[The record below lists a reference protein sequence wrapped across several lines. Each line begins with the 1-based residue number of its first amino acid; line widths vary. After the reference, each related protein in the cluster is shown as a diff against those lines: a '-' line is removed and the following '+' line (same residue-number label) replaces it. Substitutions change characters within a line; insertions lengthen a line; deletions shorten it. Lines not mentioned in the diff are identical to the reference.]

1 MPRTCSICGHGQRD
15 AIDAALVANEAYRH
29 IASRYGTSTTALQRH
44 RAEHLAA
51 GMVKAQAAK
60 EVAQA
65 DDLLREVRALRSKA
79 YSLLLAAEKQ
89 GDIRTA
95 LLGVREARSCLELLG
110 KLLGELDD
118 RPQVNLVLAPQWP
131 ALVAGLRAVLA
142 PHPAILAQVAAHLL
156 TLEEGQV
163 SNAR

>member
-1 MPRTCSICGHGQRD
+1 MPRVCTICGHTERAAVD
-15 AIDAALVANEAYRH
+15 SALVAGEVFRTIAHRFALSEDALKRH
-29 IASRYGTSTTALQRH
+29 KR
-44 RAEHLAA
+44 EHLPA

-65 DDLLREVRALRSKA
+65 DDLLQEVRALRSKA

-110 KLLGELDD
+110 KLLSELDD

-131 ALVAGLRAVLA
+131 RLVQGLREVLA

-156 TLEEGQV
+156 TLEGEAT
-163 SNAR
+163 NAR